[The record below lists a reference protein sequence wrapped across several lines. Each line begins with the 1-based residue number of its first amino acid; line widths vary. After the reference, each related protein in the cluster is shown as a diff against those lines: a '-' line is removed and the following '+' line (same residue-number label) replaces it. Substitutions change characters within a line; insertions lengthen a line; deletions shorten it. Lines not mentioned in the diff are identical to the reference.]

1 MRMSIEGLDDLDND
15 LEDLIIDCWE
25 SKNFGLI

>member
-1 MRMSIEGLDDLDND
+1 MSIEGRADLDND